1 MLRCVY
7 LFCLYIIA
15 HYYSA
20 MDEKQDERANNKRAD
35 ATTTWK
41 FGTPFLTQTSGV
53 IQFPLFFQRSAA
65 DESIYPQKFFF
76 KFPFLVSFIL
86 SDMRDDL

>member
-1 MLRCVY
+1 MLMMLRCVY

-35 ATTTWK
+35 ATTT
-41 FGTPFLTQTSGV
+41 
-53 IQFPLFFQRSAA
+53 
-65 DESIYPQKFFF
+65 
-76 KFPFLVSFIL
+76 
-86 SDMRDDL
+86 